1 MKQPLLAALLGLSLA
16 LGLSACGADTDD
28 AAPDTGA
35 GVTAEPAVQPTVELV
50 MATEPAAAAPQE
62 VPSLGEGE
70 QVLPSGLHIL
80 DEKVG
85 DGAEAVAGKTVSVH
99 YTGTLVDGTQFD
111 SSLDSGQPI
120 VFVLGQDPMIQGWDE
135 GIPGMKVGGKRK
147 LGIPTEMAYGDHPP
161 SADIPPGAVLMF
173 SVELMDVK

>member
-1 MKQPLLAALLGLSLA
+1 MKLTLVTGLLGLFLA
-16 LGLSACGADTDD
+16 TGLSACGAANDD
-28 AAPDTGA
+28 AAPDAGA
-35 GVTAEPAVQPTVELV
+35 GSTAEPAVQPTVELV
-50 MATEPAAAAPQE
+50 MVTEPAAAAPQE

-80 DEKVG
+80 DEQVG

-99 YTGTLVDGTQFD
+99 YTGTLVDGTKFD
-111 SSLDSGQPI
+111 SSLDRGQPI
-120 VFVLGQDPMIQGWDE
+120 EFVLGVDPMIQGWDE

-147 LGIPTEMAYGDHPP
+147 LGIPAAMAYADSPP
-161 SADIPPGAVLMF
+161 TSSIPPGAVLMF